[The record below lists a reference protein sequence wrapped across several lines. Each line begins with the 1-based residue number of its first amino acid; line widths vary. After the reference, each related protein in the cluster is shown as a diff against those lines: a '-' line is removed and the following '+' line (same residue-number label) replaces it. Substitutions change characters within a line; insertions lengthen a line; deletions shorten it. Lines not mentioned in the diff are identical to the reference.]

1 MNGDRRGYNFCLR
14 FFIDGGDTM
23 KNRIRNKS
31 GFTSLERRT
40 RSLWWGKKGKRFEYG
55 LKLRSKSQTGFTLIE
70 LMIVVA
76 IIGILAAIAVPNFIA
91 YRNKA
96 RVAAAVG
103 SAGSIRDVM
112 ASYAADSE
120 GNLFPREGTI
130 PDWATLAAVTKAN
143 GGSLK
148 TTEALQG
155 MELQSYTA
163 TPDGA
168 TDGEDYMFVFLALD
182 VKPEMVGAQIEVR
195 PSGIVKQTLGGS

>member
-1 MNGDRRGYNFCLR
+1 MLS
-14 FFIDGGDTM
+14 
-23 KNRIRNKS
+23 KIRMRD
-31 GFTSLERRT
+31 E
-40 RSLWWGKKGKRFEYG
+40 KGC
-55 LKLRSKSQTGFTLIE
+55 TLIE

-103 SAGSIRDVM
+103 SSGAIRDVM

-120 GNLFPREGTI
+120 GNLFPLNDDL
-130 PDWATLAAVTKAN
+130 PDWAALVALTTSN
-143 GGSLK
+143 GGTLK
-148 TTEALQG
+148 DTEEAQG
-155 MELQSYTA
+155 MALESYDDMGNGTIH
-163 TPDGA
+163 
-168 TDGEDYMFVFLALD
+168 GEDYIFVFLALD

>member
-1 MNGDRRGYNFCLR
+1 
-14 FFIDGGDTM
+14 M
-23 KNRIRNKS
+23 KNIIRNKS
-31 GFTSLERRT
+31 GFTSLEKRT

-55 LKLRSKSQTGFTLIE
+55 LKLHSKFQTGFTLIE

-96 RVAAAVG
+96 RVASAVG
-103 SAGSIRDVM
+103 SAASIRDVM

-120 GNLFPREGTI
+120 GNLFPLNADL
-130 PDWATLAAVTKAN
+130 PNWDALVTLTTSN
-143 GGSLK
+143 GGTLK
-148 TTEALQG
+148 DTEALQG
-155 MELQSYTA
+155 MALASYDDMGNGTIH
-163 TPDGA
+163 
-168 TDGEDYMFVFLALD
+168 GEDYMFIFLALD